1 MKPRSETFRALVES
15 DPTNSL
21 FRFSLGQALFQENN
35 FPAAVEHL
43 HKAADGKADWM
54 MPRILLGKTY
64 LHLGQ
69 KNLAKIALLEALK
82 LAVAQGHEE
91 PEAELNQLIST
102 L

>member
-1 MKPRSETFRALVES
+1 MIPRSETFRALVES
-15 DPTNSL
+15 DPSNPL
-21 FRFSLGQALFQENN
+21 FRFSLGQALFQESN

-43 HKAADGKADWM
+43 HKAAEGKIDWM

-64 LHLGQ
+64 LHLAQ
-69 KNLAKIALLEALK
+69 KNLAQIAFQEALK

-91 PEAELNQLIST
+91 PEAELRQLLST

>member
-1 MKPRSETFRALVES
+1 MIPRSETFRALVES
-15 DPTNSL
+15 DPSNPL
-21 FRFSLGQALFQENN
+21 FRFSLGQALFQESN

-43 HKAADGKADWM
+43 HKAAEGKVDWM

-64 LHLGQ
+64 LHLAQ
-69 KNLAKIALLEALK
+69 KNLAQIALQEALK

-91 PEAELNQLIST
+91 PEAELRQLLST

>member
-1 MKPRSETFRALVES
+1 MIPRSETFRKLVES
-15 DPTNSL
+15 DSSNPL

-43 HKAADGKADWM
+43 NKAAEGKSDWM

-69 KNLAKIALLEALK
+69 KNLARDVLQEALK
-82 LAVAQGHEE
+82 LAVNQGHEE
-91 PEAELNQLIST
+91 PESELRQLLST

>member
-1 MKPRSETFRALVES
+1 MIPRSETFRALVES
-15 DPTNSL
+15 DPSNPL
-21 FRFSLGQALFQENN
+21 FRFSLGQALFQESN

-43 HKAADGKADWM
+43 HKAAEGKVDWM

-64 LHLGQ
+64 LHLAQ
-69 KNLAKIALLEALK
+69 KNLAQIALQEALK

-91 PEAELNQLIST
+91 PEAELGQLLST

>member
-1 MKPRSETFRALVES
+1 MIPRSETFRALVES
-15 DPTNSL
+15 DPSNPL
-21 FRFSLGQALFQENN
+21 FRFSLGQALFQESN

-43 HKAADGKADWM
+43 HKAAEGKVDWM

-64 LHLGQ
+64 LHLAQ
-69 KNLAKIALLEALK
+69 KNLAQIAFQEALK

-91 PEAELNQLIST
+91 PESELRQLLST

>member
-1 MKPRSETFRALVES
+1 MIPRSETFRKLVES
-15 DPTNSL
+15 DPVNPL

-43 HKAADGKADWM
+43 NKAAEGKADWM

-69 KNLAKIALLEALK
+69 RNLAQTTLQDALK
-82 LAVAQGHEE
+82 LAVSQGHEE
-91 PEAELNQLIST
+91 PEAELRQLLST

>member
-1 MKPRSETFRALVES
+1 MIPRSETFRALVES
-15 DPTNSL
+15 DPSNPL
-21 FRFSLGQALFQENN
+21 FRFSLGQALIQESN

-43 HKAADGKADWM
+43 QKAAEGKVDWM

-64 LHLGQ
+64 LHLAQ
-69 KNLAKIALLEALK
+69 KNLAQIAFQEALK

-91 PEAELNQLIST
+91 PEAELRQLLST

>member
-1 MKPRSETFRALVES
+1 MIPRSETFRALVES
-15 DPTNSL
+15 NPSNPL
-21 FRFSLGQALFQENN
+21 FRFSLGQALFQESN

-43 HKAADGKADWM
+43 HKAAEGKIDWM

-64 LHLGQ
+64 LHLAQ
-69 KNLAKIALLEALK
+69 KNLAQIAFQEALK

-91 PEAELNQLIST
+91 PESELRQLLST